1 MSYPYLRVKGLI
13 TEMNDI
19 AELNRIVMYAKT
31 RIRQVQEE
39 AEWSYDEQR

>member
-13 TEMNDI
+13 HEINDL
-19 AELNRIVMYAKT
+19 AELNRIVMYART

-39 AEWSYDEQR
+39 EEWTSYDN

>member
-19 AELNRIVMYAKT
+19 AELNRIVMYART

-39 AEWSYDEQR
+39 AELTSYDN